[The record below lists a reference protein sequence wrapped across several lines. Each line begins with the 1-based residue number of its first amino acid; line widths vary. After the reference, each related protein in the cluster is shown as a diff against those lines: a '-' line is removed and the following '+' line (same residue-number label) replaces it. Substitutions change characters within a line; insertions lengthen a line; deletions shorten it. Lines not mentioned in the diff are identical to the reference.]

1 MEQGKIHTFIE
12 EGIGWIKFYHPKG
25 NSLPSVLLNE
35 IARAIHSYDKD
46 ASVKVIAIASEGASA
61 FCAGA
66 SFDELLSIKNESEGK
81 NFFSG
86 FAKVILAM
94 KESSKFVVV
103 RIHGKAIG
111 GGVGIAAAAD
121 YSFAMNTSSIKLSEL
136 SIGIGPFV
144 IGPAVERKIGLA
156 AFSELS
162 INATEWKT
170 AQWAHQKGL
179 FTSMHDSEELMDVEL
194 NKLLNALA
202 SSSTEAMHKM
212 KQMFWEGTA
221 HWNTLLYE
229 KAAVSGALVL
239 SNKTKEI
246 LSQLKKAN

>member
-35 IARAIHSYDKD
+35 IARAIHLYDKD
-46 ASVKVIAIASEGASA
+46 ASVRVIAIASEGAGA

-121 YSFAMNTSSIKLSEL
+121 YSFAMNTASVKLSEL

-144 IGPAVERKIGLA
+144 IGPVVERKIGLA

-162 INATEWKT
+162 INATEWKS

-179 FTSMHDSEELMDVEL
+179 YSSIYNTEELMDAEFK
-194 NKLLNALA
+194 KLLNTLSN
-202 SSSTEAMHKM
+202 SSIEAMHKM

-221 HWNTLLYE
+221 HWNTLLYDR
-229 KAAVSGALVL
+229 AAVSGALVL
-239 SNKTKEI
+239 SLKTKEI
-246 LSQLKKAN
+246 LSQFKKA

>member
-12 EGIGWIKFYHPKG
+12 EGIGWIKFYHPKS

-35 IARAIHSYDKD
+35 IARAIHLYDKD
-46 ASVKVIAIASEGASA
+46 ASVKVIVIASEGDKA

-66 SFDELLSIKNESEGK
+66 SFDELLDIKNEIEGK

-121 YSFAMNTSSIKLSEL
+121 YSFALDTASVKLSEL

-144 IGPAVERKIGLA
+144 IGPVVERKIGLA

-162 INATEWKT
+162 INAAEWKS

-179 FTSMHDSEELMDVEL
+179 YSSLFDSEELMDGAL
-194 NKLLNALA
+194 KKLLQTL
-202 SSSTEAMHKM
+202 SSSSIDAMCKM

-221 HWNTLLYE
+221 YWNTLLYDR
-229 KAAVSGALVL
+229 AAVSGALVL
-239 SNKTKEI
+239 SPKTKEI
-246 LSQLKKAN
+246 LSQFKKA

>member
-12 EGIGWIKFYHPKG
+12 GGVGWVKFYHPKS

-35 IARAIHSYDKD
+35 IARAIHLYDKD
-46 ASVKVIAIASEGASA
+46 SSVKVIALASEGDKA

-66 SFDELLSIKNESEGK
+66 SFDELLSIKNEHEGK
-81 NFFSG
+81 LFFSG

-94 KESSKFVVV
+94 KESSKFVIA

-121 YSFAMNTSSIKLSEL
+121 YSFATTNASVKLSEL

-144 IGPAVERKIGLA
+144 IGPAVERKIGIA

-162 INATEWKT
+162 INATEFKS
-170 AQWAHQKGL
+170 AQWAQQKGL
-179 FTSMHDSEELMDVEL
+179 YTSLYENEEAIDAALQQ
-194 NKLLNALA
+194 LLKTLA
-202 SSSTEAMHKM
+202 SSSSDAMLKM
-212 KQMFWEGTA
+212 KEMFWQGTA
-221 HWNTLLYE
+221 HWDSLLFDR
-229 KAAVSGALVL
+229 AAVSGSLVL
-239 SNKTKEI
+239 SDNTKEI
-246 LSQLKKAN
+246 LAQFKK

>member
-12 EGIGWIKFYHPKG
+12 EGIGWIKFYHPKS

-35 IARAIHSYDKD
+35 IARAIHLYDKD
-46 ASVKVIAIASEGASA
+46 SSVKVIAIASEGDKA

-66 SFDELLSIKNESEGK
+66 SFDELLSIHTESEGK

-94 KESSKFVVV
+94 KEASKFVVV

-121 YSFAMNTSSIKLSEL
+121 YSLALNTSSVKLSEL

-144 IGPAVERKIGLA
+144 IGPAVERKIGVA
-156 AFSELS
+156 AFSNLS
-162 INATEWKT
+162 INANEWKS
-170 AQWAHQKGL
+170 AEWAHQKGL
-179 FTSMHDSEELMDVEL
+179 YSSIYESQEVMDKELGS
-194 NKLLNALA
+194 LLKTLA
-202 SSSTEAMHKM
+202 MSSPDAMKGM
-212 KQMFWEGTA
+212 KQMFWQGTEN
-221 HWNTLLYE
+221 WNTLLFE
-229 KAAVSGALVL
+229 RAAISGALVL
-239 SNKTKEI
+239 SDKTKEI
-246 LSQLKKAN
+246 LSQF

>member
-12 EGIGWIKFYHPKG
+12 EGIGWIKFYHPKS
-25 NSLPSVLLNE
+25 NSLPSALLNE
-35 IARAIHSYDKD
+35 IARAIHLYDKD
-46 ASVKVIAIASEGASA
+46 PSVKVIAISSEGDKA

-66 SFDELLSIKNESEGK
+66 SFDELLNIKNETEGK

-94 KESSKFVVV
+94 KESSKFVVA

-121 YSFAMNTSSIKLSEL
+121 YSFALNTASVKLSEL

-144 IGPAVERKIGLA
+144 IGPVVERKIGLA

-162 INATEWKT
+162 INATEWKS

-179 FTSMHDSEELMDVEL
+179 YSSIYDSEELMDAEL
-194 NKLLNALA
+194 KSLLNTLSA
-202 SSSTEAMHKM
+202 SSIEAMHKM

-221 HWNTLLYE
+221 HWNTLLYDR
-229 KAAVSGALVL
+229 AAVSGALVL
-239 SNKTKEI
+239 SPKTKEI
-246 LSQLKKAN
+246 LSQFKKA

>member
-1 MEQGKIHTFIE
+1 MEQGKIRTFIE
-12 EGIGWIKFYHPKG
+12 EGIGWIKFYHPKS

-35 IARAIHSYDKD
+35 IAGAIHLYDKD
-46 ASVKVIAIASEGASA
+46 ASVKVIAIASEGDKA

-66 SFDELLSIKNESEGK
+66 SFDELLDIKNESEGK

-94 KESSKFVVV
+94 KESSKFVVA

-121 YSFAMNTSSIKLSEL
+121 YSFALDTASVKLSEL

-144 IGPAVERKIGLA
+144 IGPVVERKIGLA
-156 AFSELS
+156 AFSELA
-162 INATEWKT
+162 INATEWKS

-179 FTSMHDSEELMDVEL
+179 FSSLYDSEELMDAEL
-194 NKLLNALA
+194 KKLLNHL
-202 SSSTEAMHKM
+202 SSSSIEAMHKM

-221 HWNTLLYE
+221 HWNTLLYDR
-229 KAAVSGALVL
+229 AAVSGSLVL
-239 SNKTKEI
+239 SPKTKEI
-246 LSQLKKAN
+246 LSQFKKA